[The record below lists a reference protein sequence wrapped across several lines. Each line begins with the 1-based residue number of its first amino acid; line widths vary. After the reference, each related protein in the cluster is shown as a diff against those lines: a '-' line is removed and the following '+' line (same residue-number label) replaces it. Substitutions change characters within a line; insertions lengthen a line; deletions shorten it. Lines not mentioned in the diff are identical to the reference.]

1 MIYDPEMTL
10 RDARVRYFEL
20 SGFGDDGGYS
30 DRWIKVKVWRIPIWL
45 PNTQGRVRA
54 VKLHDLHH
62 ILTEYPT
69 TWRGEAEI
77 SSWEVAS
84 GGLRRYYAGWLLD
97 LLNVAQGLVVN
108 PRGLFRGF
116 VRGRRSRNLFGE
128 TFTDEMLSRRV
139 GEMRRELLLDN
150 EDAAAAGARRASA
163 RDVVAFVAWSLAC
176 VLLYAVLVV
185 MPLVLAS
192 IVLYRLLGLV
202 GLW

>member
-20 SGFGDDGGYS
+20 SGFGEDGGYE

-97 LLNVAQGLVVN
+97 LMNVAQGLVVN
-108 PRGLFRGF
+108 PRGVFRAV

-128 TFTDEMLSRRV
+128 TFGDEMLARRV
-139 GEMRRELLLDN
+139 GEMRRELNLHDQ
-150 EDAAAAGARRASA
+150 DATDDAKASA
-163 RDVVAFVAWSLAC
+163 RDVAAFIAWSLAGAAT
-176 VLLYAVLVV
+176 YAATVGVTLAPLALVIYAT
-185 MPLVLAS
+185 L
-192 IVLYRLLGLV
+192 RLTDV
-202 GLW
+202 V

>member
-20 SGFGDDGGYS
+20 SGFGDDGGYA

-45 PNTQGRVRA
+45 PNTEGRVKA

-97 LLNVAQGLVVN
+97 LMNVAQGLVVN
-108 PRGLFRGF
+108 PRGVFRAV

-128 TFTDEMLSRRV
+128 TFSDEMLTRRV
-139 GEMRRELLLDN
+139 GEMRRELNLVDQ
-150 EDAAAAGARRASA
+150 DATGEVRASA
-163 RDVVAFVAWSLAC
+163 HDVAAFIAWSLAGAATYAAT
-176 VLLYAVLVV
+176 VGATLALLPMLLYL
-185 MPLVLAS
+185 LLRLAG
-192 IVLYRLLGLV
+192 RG
-202 GLW
+202 

>member
-10 RDARVRYFEL
+10 REARVRYFEL
-20 SGFGDDGGYS
+20 SGFGDDGGYE

-45 PNTQGRVRA
+45 PNTQGRVKA

-62 ILTEYPT
+62 IVTEYPT

-84 GGLRRYYAGWLLD
+84 GGLHRYYAGWLLD

-108 PRGLFRGF
+108 PRGVFRAV

-128 TFTDEMLSRRV
+128 TFNDEMLSRRV
-139 GEMRRELLLDN
+139 GEMRRELNLNDR
-150 EDAAAAGARRASA
+150 DATDDAKASA
-163 RDVVAFVAWSLAC
+163 RDVLSFVVWSLAGAATYAATVGVTLALLPLLLFFLLRLIG
-176 VLLYAVLVV
+176 VL
-185 MPLVLAS
+185 
-192 IVLYRLLGLV
+192 
-202 GLW
+202 